1 MDTTISELKNEF
13 VKIIDQIGKIQT
25 IKMSA
30 HLKISRF
37 KTIYDEMIHLN
48 SAKKHFLVCLEALHF
63 QYKMFVAEQESLTKT
78 MALLVNRVYRDYY
91 HYYNAIVKELAKYEI
106 SQPVVEKQHLVYT
119 LDDLKRAVVSDG
131 VASRSVFNHQGS
143 GTSEDLKSSL
153 VYKDTEPSAEFQ
165 AEDIALVFDNIVV
178 LLNSI
183 SLKYNENE
191 MVIQQYKTRSTT
203 GIFIGNLI
211 NTLEYDN
218 SVLDDHAKLFFK
230 SVEFT
235 IRTQSAYFAKLL
247 KRFQSSVEDIDGE
260 VSFHESSWDNSSLS
274 VSDQLV
280 QTTDDGNP
288 RLSQWTGTK
297 DDNGAKE
304 EEESCVVGM
313 TIDEIYKNNA

>member
-78 MALLVNRVYRDYY
+78 MALLINRVYRDYY

-106 SQPVVEKQHLVYT
+106 SQPVVEKQHLVY
-119 LDDLKRAVVSDG
+119 
-131 VASRSVFNHQGS
+131 
-143 GTSEDLKSSL
+143 
-153 VYKDTEPSAEFQ
+153 KDTEPSAEFQ
-165 AEDIALVFDNIVV
+165 SEDIALVFDNIVV

-218 SVLDDHAKLFFK
+218 SVLDDHAMLFFK

-247 KRFQSSVEDIDGE
+247 KRFQSAVEDIDGE

-288 RLSQWTGTK
+288 RLSQWTGGGSK
-297 DDNGAKE
+297 DAEQKDAGQKDAGE
-304 EEESCVVGM
+304 EPCVVGM

>member
-37 KTIYDEMIHLN
+37 KTIYDEMIQLN
-48 SAKKHFLVCLEALHF
+48 NAKKHFLVCLEALHF

-106 SQPVVEKQHLVYT
+106 SQPVVEKQHLVY
-119 LDDLKRAVVSDG
+119 
-131 VASRSVFNHQGS
+131 
-143 GTSEDLKSSL
+143 
-153 VYKDTEPSAEFQ
+153 KDTEPNAEFQ
-165 AEDIALVFDNIVV
+165 AEDIALVFDNIVA

-191 MVIQQYKTRSTT
+191 TVIQQYKTRSTT

-247 KRFQSSVEDIDGE
+247 KRFQSAVEDIDGE

-288 RLSQWTGTK
+288 RLSQWTGQK
-297 DDNGAKE
+297 DAEQKDAGQKDAGE
-304 EEESCVVGM
+304 EPCVVGM

>member
-91 HYYNAIVKELAKYEI
+91 HYYNAIVKELAKYEV
-106 SQPVVEKQHLVYT
+106 SQPVVEKQHM
-119 LDDLKRAVVSDG
+119 
-131 VASRSVFNHQGS
+131 
-143 GTSEDLKSSL
+143 
-153 VYKDTEPSAEFQ
+153 VYKDTEPNADFQ

-191 MVIQQYKTRSTT
+191 MVIQQYKTRSMS
-203 GIFIGNLI
+203 GILIGNLI
-211 NTLEYDN
+211 HTLEYDN
-218 SVLDDHAKLFFK
+218 SILDDHASLFFK

-247 KRFQSSVEDIDGE
+247 KRFQSAVEDIDGE

-274 VSDQLV
+274 MSDQLV

-288 RLSQWTGTK
+288 RISQWK
-297 DDNGAKE
+297 AGANAE
-304 EEESCVVGM
+304 EPCVVGM
-313 TIDEIYKNNA
+313 TIDEIYKNNM

>member
-1 MDTTISELKNEF
+1 MDTTISKLKNEF

-37 KTIYDEMIHLN
+37 KTIYDEMIQLN
-48 SAKKHFLVCLEALHF
+48 NAKKHFLVCLEALHF

-91 HYYNAIVKELAKYEI
+91 HYYNA
-106 SQPVVEKQHLVYT
+106 
-119 LDDLKRAVVSDG
+119 
-131 VASRSVFNHQGS
+131 
-143 GTSEDLKSSL
+143 
-153 VYKDTEPSAEFQ
+153 EFQ
-165 AEDIALVFDNIVV
+165 AEDIALVFDNIVA

-191 MVIQQYKTRSTT
+191 TVIQQYKTRSTT

-247 KRFQSSVEDIDGE
+247 KRFQSAVEDIDGE

-288 RLSQWTGTK
+288 RLSQWTGSKDAEQKDAEQKDAGQK
-297 DDNGAKE
+297 DDG
-304 EEESCVVGM
+304 EESCVVGM

>member
-91 HYYNAIVKELAKYEI
+91 HYYNAIVKELAKYEV
-106 SQPVVEKQHLVYT
+106 SQPVVEKQHLVY
-119 LDDLKRAVVSDG
+119 
-131 VASRSVFNHQGS
+131 
-143 GTSEDLKSSL
+143 
-153 VYKDTEPSAEFQ
+153 KDTEPNAEFQ

-288 RLSQWTGTK
+288 RLSQWTGSKDAEQKDAEQKDAGQK
-297 DDNGAKE
+297 DDGE
-304 EEESCVVGM
+304 DPCVVGM

>member
-91 HYYNAIVKELAKYEI
+91 HYYNAIVKELAKYEV
-106 SQPVVEKQHLVYT
+106 SQPVVEKQHLVY
-119 LDDLKRAVVSDG
+119 
-131 VASRSVFNHQGS
+131 
-143 GTSEDLKSSL
+143 
-153 VYKDTEPSAEFQ
+153 KDTDPNAEFQ

-191 MVIQQYKTRSTT
+191 TVIQQYKTRSTT

-247 KRFQSSVEDIDGE
+247 KRFQSAVEDIDGE

-288 RLSQWTGTK
+288 RLSQWTGQK

-304 EEESCVVGM
+304 EEEPCVVGM

>member
-48 SAKKHFLVCLEALHF
+48 NAKKHFLVCLEALHF

-91 HYYNAIVKELAKYEI
+91 HYYNAIVKELAKYEV
-106 SQPVVEKQHLVYT
+106 SQPVVEKQHLVY
-119 LDDLKRAVVSDG
+119 
-131 VASRSVFNHQGS
+131 
-143 GTSEDLKSSL
+143 
-153 VYKDTEPSAEFQ
+153 KDTEPNAEFQ

-288 RLSQWTGTK
+288 RLSQWTGSKDAEQKDAEQKDAGQK
-297 DDNGAKE
+297 DDGE
-304 EEESCVVGM
+304 DPCVVGM

>member
-13 VKIIDQIGKIQT
+13 VKIIDQIGKIQA
-25 IKMSA
+25 IKMST

-78 MALLVNRVYRDYY
+78 LALLVNRVYRDYY
-91 HYYNAIVKELAKYEI
+91 HYYNMISKELAKYEI
-106 SQPVVEKQHLVYT
+106 MQPMVEKH
-119 LDDLKRAVVSDG
+119 
-131 VASRSVFNHQGS
+131 H
-143 GTSEDLKSSL
+143 L
-153 VYKDTEPSAEFQ
+153 VYKDTEPNAEFQ
-165 AEDIALVFDNIVV
+165 AEDIMLVFDNMVA

-191 MVIQQYKTRSTT
+191 AVIRQYKTRSTT

-230 SVEFT
+230 GVDFM
-235 IRTQSAYFAKLL
+235 IKTQSAYFAKLL
-247 KRFQSSVEDIDGE
+247 KRFQSAVEDIDGE
-260 VSFHESSWDNSSLS
+260 VSFNDSPWDNSSLS
-274 VSDQLV
+274 VSDQLI

-288 RLSQWTGTK
+288 RLSQWNGTK
-297 DDNGAKE
+297 DADVSNDDGAQGDGVKE
-304 EEESCVVGM
+304 EEPCVVGM
-313 TIDEIYKNNA
+313 TIDEIYNNTA